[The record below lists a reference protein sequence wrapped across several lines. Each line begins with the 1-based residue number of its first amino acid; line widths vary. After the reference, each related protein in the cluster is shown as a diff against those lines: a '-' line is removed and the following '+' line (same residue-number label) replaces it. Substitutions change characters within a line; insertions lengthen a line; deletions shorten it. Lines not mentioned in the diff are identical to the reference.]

1 MFRAFRVQTLPSSG
15 LAESSRYALCMP
27 SPPGP
32 GPLPRRAD
40 LLRRALALCA
50 ASLFAVLATAPA
62 ARAEPPPE
70 AVEAHEDT
78 RTPAEYYADEL
89 AERPEGAA
97 VIVDDAMAGLVDTA
111 ELEGELHSLFST
123 LDVPYYVIASP
134 FPGTG
139 SDWGTGTVLPVVVDR
154 LDRDGVYVHLRPDT
168 LMQEVLVRGYD
179 LPAEESARSLSGD
192 PRLEYD
198 SAPDEVA
205 AVLVEHLRGEAPAPA
220 PAHGH
225 EGRSDPGALTVFWQ
239 EFLDD
244 VDPTRSVG
252 AENLGTLSGL
262 SAGFLLGTGVIW
274 VWWRSVR
281 GRRRRHEVTVV
292 AVLTLALAGA
302 AVAGPHAYMMSVP
315 EGGVET
321 AWQTPDVQSVP
332 PYVANTERVE
342 RLVSETGS
350 APLYVAPLVTMD
362 RTGLAATAERLEDT
376 QEDTGIPVRAL
387 VMSMS
392 PTDESEGDPEV
403 LAYSLAALTEEPSL
417 YLVATADFEGRV
429 QIAAGTAGLG
439 VDSYELS
446 TAVRDVT
453 GDTPAEAVEAVLP
466 ALTALSTDP
475 GQPDT
480 EPLFAYS
487 YDEDPGPRSE
497 RFLGDGFLPCLL
509 VVGPL
514 LSGIAFGLLLLLV
527 ATVRA
532 VRGGTVGG
540 RTRMR
545 ARTLRRLALSETRA
559 MVRELEEAGNG
570 EVPASAMRD
579 ADAALVVL
587 RRPTDSLD
595 LLGATVL
602 ARRARAGISGDPG
615 AGRRPVC
622 SANPLHGRADRVG
635 RVAVVQGR
643 RPLCDACL
651 ELQND
656 ARTARVLE
664 LRIGGAWVPHLSLD
678 RVWVHTNYGS
688 TQRGLV
694 DGILEESDA

>member
-1 MFRAFRVQTLPSSG
+1 
-15 LAESSRYALCMP
+15 MP

-32 GPLPRRAD
+32 GLLPWRTD
-40 LLRRALALCA
+40 LLRRTLVSCA
-50 ASLFAVLATAPA
+50 ASLLAVLATATA
-62 ARAEPPPE
+62 ALAQPSPE

-97 VIVDDAMAGLVDTA
+97 VVVDDSLAGQGDVA
-111 ELEGELHSLFST
+111 ELERELHALFST
-123 LDVPYYVIASP
+123 LDVPYHVIASP
-134 FPGTG
+134 FPGPGPDWEAG
-139 SDWGTGTVLPVVVDR
+139 SILTPVVDR
-154 LDRDGVYVHLRPDT
+154 LGRDGLYVHLRPDT
-168 LMQEVLVRGYD
+168 YGQEIQVRGLD
-179 LPAEESARSLSGD
+179 LPVEESVRSLGDD

-198 SAPDEVA
+198 SDVDEVA
-205 AVLVEHLRGEAPAPA
+205 AVIVERLRGEASA

-225 EGRSDPGALTVFWQ
+225 EEKTEPGALAVLWT

-262 SAGFLLGTGVIW
+262 SSGFLLGTGVIW

-281 GRRRRHEVTVV
+281 GRRRRHEVPLVTVV
-292 AVLTLALAGA
+292 TLVLAGA

-321 AWQTPDVQSVP
+321 AWETPDVRSTP

-342 RLVSETGS
+342 RLVSETES

-362 RTGLAATAERLEDT
+362 RSGLSATAERLEDT
-376 QEDTGIPVRAL
+376 EIPVRAL

-392 PTDESEGDPEV
+392 PSDESEGDPEV
-403 LAYSLAALTEEPSL
+403 LAYSLAALTEGPSV
-417 YLVATADFEGRV
+417 YLVATTGFEGRV
-429 QIAAGTAGLG
+429 ELAAGSSGLG
-439 VDSYELS
+439 IDPYDLS
-446 TAVRDVT
+446 SAVRDVAV
-453 GDTPAEAVEAVLP
+453 DSPAEALEAALP
-466 ALTALSTDP
+466 ALTALPTDP
-475 GQPDT
+475 GQPET
-480 EPLFAYS
+480 EPRFAYS
-487 YDEDPGPRSE
+487 HAEDPGPRSA

-509 VVGPL
+509 VVGPV
-514 LSGIAFGLLLLLV
+514 LSGIVFGALLLLV
-527 ATVRA
+527 VALRGVH
-532 VRGGTVGG
+532 GGTVGG

-545 ARTLRRLALSETRA
+545 ARALRRLAFSETRA
-559 MVRELEEAGNG
+559 MVRELEAAGDG

-587 RRPTDSLD
+587 RRPTDALD
-595 LLGATVL
+595 LLGVTVL
-602 ARRARAGISGDPG
+602 ARRARAAISGDPG
-615 AGRRPVC
+615 VARRPVC
-622 SANPLHGRADRVG
+622 SANPLHGRADRNG
-635 RVAVVQGR
+635 RVVVVPGR

-651 ELQND
+651 DLQNG
-656 ARTARVLE
+656 ARAARVLE

-688 TQRGLV
+688 TQRALV

>member
-1 MFRAFRVQTLPSSG
+1 MLWPPARSG
-15 LAESSRYALCMP
+15 LTERSGYALGMP

-32 GPLPRRAD
+32 GLLSWRAD
-40 LLRRALALCA
+40 LLRRALVLCA
-50 ASLFAVLATAPA
+50 ASLLAVLTTTPA
-62 ARAEPPPE
+62 ALAEPAPE
-70 AVEAHEDT
+70 TVEAHEDS

-97 VIVDDAMAGLVDTA
+97 VVVDDSLAGLGDVA
-111 ELEGELHSLFST
+111 ELERELHALFST
-123 LDVPYYVIASP
+123 LDVPYHVIASP
-134 FPGTG
+134 FPGQG
-139 SDWGTGTVLPVVVDR
+139 SDWGTGPVLPAVMDR
-154 LDRDGVYVHLRPDT
+154 LDRDGVYVHLRPETYTQD
-168 LMQEVLVRGYD
+168 VRVRGYD
-179 LPAEESARSLSGD
+179 LPAEESLRSLSDD

-198 SAPDEVA
+198 SGPDEVA
-205 AVLVEHLRGEAPAPA
+205 AVLVERLRGEATAPVDS
-220 PAHGH
+220 H
-225 EGRSDPGALTVFWQ
+225 EGRTEPGALAVFWE

-262 SAGFLLGTGVIW
+262 SSGFLLGTGVVW

-292 AVLTLALAGA
+292 SVLTLALAGA
-302 AVAGPHAYMMSVP
+302 AVAGPYAYMMSVP
-315 EGGVET
+315 KGGVET
-321 AWQTPDVQSVP
+321 AWETPDVQSVP

-362 RTGLAATAERLEDT
+362 RTGLTATAERLKDAE
-376 QEDTGIPVRAL
+376 IPVRAL

-392 PTDESEGDPEV
+392 PSDESEGDPEV
-403 LAYSLAALTEEPSL
+403 LAYSLAALTEGPSV
-417 YLVATADFEGRV
+417 YVVATTDFEGRV
-429 QIAAGTAGLG
+429 ELAAGSSGLG
-439 VDSYELS
+439 IDAYALS
-446 TAVRDVT
+446 SAVRDVVA
-453 GDTPAEAVEAVLP
+453 DTPAEAVEAALP
-466 ALTALSTDP
+466 ALTALPTDP

-480 EPLFAYS
+480 EPLFAHS

-514 LSGIAFGLLLLLV
+514 LSGLVFGALLLLV

-540 RTRMR
+540 RTRMGAR
-545 ARTLRRLALSETRA
+545 ALRRLALSETHA
-559 MVRELEEAGNG
+559 MVRELEAAGNG

-587 RRPTDSLD
+587 RRPTDALD
-595 LLGATVL
+595 LLGVTVL

-635 RVAVVQGR
+635 RVKVVSGR
-643 RPLCDACL
+643 RPLCDTCL
-651 ELQND
+651 GLQND